1 MKQIY
6 NFNHIFAITMT
17 NKLVSIQDVKR
28 ALKLRGFVGNI
39 VASMILGI
47 SGLRKVNKKYAR
59 ISSYYGRDFAEAVL
73 REFGISFEIDE
84 KELEHIPPDGSF
96 IITSNHPFG
105 AAEGM
110 ILMYVIGSVR
120 PDIKFLTNF
129 MLSHIP
135 NLKEFFFPV
144 NPFSDNPGLAKS
156 YSGLKMA
163 MEHLKSGKSL
173 LLFPAGEVSTTYGG
187 SLTVEDKEWQSS
199 VIKLI
204 SNSNVPVV
212 PIYIHGSN
220 STGFHYIGRLHPM
233 LRTLVLPRELLN
245 KKGKTIKVRIG
256 KPVSQNEI
264 GDYKNVKALGSF
276 LRARSYALE
285 ANIPQ
290 VAKKS
295 GNNNGTAIKISPIAL
310 PKNRRALQK
319 EINALSA
326 DKLLFTNGNYSC
338 YLTDSVSIP
347 LMMHELGRR
356 REEAFRAVGEGTGK
370 PLDLDEYDEYYK
382 HLILWDRRKTR
393 LVGAYRLGFG
403 NEILPKKGIKGFYS
417 QTLFNYKKPFH
428 KILANTIELGRSFVV
443 LDYQKE
449 AFPLMLLIKG
459 LFYSVLH
466 NRDIKYLMGP
476 VSISSWY
483 PIFYRSLIVYYIRKM
498 YSSKEFENEVIPRT
512 PFSPDYLRSNPRYL
526 IGDRIDSIEKFD
538 RYLLRLSN
546 GKYRLPTLIKKY
558 IKINCR
564 IINFN
569 VDPEF
574 NYCVDGLVLLDI
586 AKATQS
592 EIEALA
598 KGERDWNKV
607 RERFGFKE

>member
-1 MKQIY
+1 
-6 NFNHIFAITMT
+6 MT

-28 ALKLRGFVGNI
+28 ALKLRGLTGKI
-39 VASMILGI
+39 IASMILGV
-47 SGLRKVNKKYAR
+47 SGLSKVNKKYAR
-59 ISSYYGRDFAEAVL
+59 ISSHYGRDFSGAAL
-73 REFGISFEIDE
+73 MEFGISFEIDE
-84 KELEHIPPDGSF
+84 KELEYIPPDGPF

-105 AAEGM
+105 GAEGL
-110 ILMYVIGSVR
+110 ILLYIIGSLR

-135 NLKEFFFPV
+135 NLKEFCLPV
-144 NPFSDNPGLAKS
+144 NPFSDNPELAKS
-156 YSGLKMA
+156 YGGLKMA
-163 MEHLKSGKSL
+163 IEHLKKGKAL
-173 LLFPAGEVSTTYGG
+173 MLFPAGEVSTTYGG

-199 VIKLI
+199 VIKLV
-204 SNSNVPVV
+204 NNANVPVV
-212 PIYIHGSN
+212 PVYIHGSN
-220 STGFHYIGRLHPM
+220 SRIFHYIGRIHPM
-233 LRTLVLPRELLN
+233 LRTLILPRELLN
-245 KKGKTIKVRIG
+245 KRGKTIKVRIG
-256 KPVSQNEI
+256 KSISQNEI
-264 GDYKNVKALGSF
+264 GDYKNVKELGRF

-285 ANIPQ
+285 ANILLS
-290 VAKKS
+290 AKKS
-295 GNNNGTAIKISPIAL
+295 GHNGGSEAMVNIAL

-338 YLTDSVSIP
+338 YLTDSASIP

-382 HLILWDRRKTR
+382 HLILWDRQKTR

-403 NEILPKKGIKGFYS
+403 NEILPKKGVKGFYS
-417 QTLFNYKKPFH
+417 QSLFNYKKPFH
-428 KILANTIELGRSFVV
+428 KILAQTIELGRSFVV
-443 LDYQKE
+443 VDYQRE
-449 AFPLMLLIKG
+449 AFPLMFLIKG

-466 NRDIKYLMGP
+466 NRNVKYLMGP

-483 PIFYRSLIVYYIRKM
+483 PVFYRSLMIYYIRKM
-498 YSSKEFENEVIPRT
+498 YSAKEFENDVIPRM
-512 PFSPDYLRSNPRYL
+512 PFSPDYLRSDPRYL
-526 IGDRIDSIEKFD
+526 IGDRVDSIEKFD
-538 RYLLRLSN
+538 RYMLRLSN
-546 GKYRLPTLIKKY
+546 GKYRLPTLVKKY
-558 IKINCR
+558 LKINSR

-586 AKATQS
+586 AKASQS

-598 KGERDWNKV
+598 KGEKDWNKV
-607 RERFGFKE
+607 RERFGFPE

>member
-1 MKQIY
+1 
-6 NFNHIFAITMT
+6 MT

-28 ALKLRGFVGNI
+28 ALKLKSFVGNI
-39 VASMILGI
+39 IASMILGI
-47 SGLRKVNKKYAR
+47 SGLSKVNKKYAR
-59 ISSYYGRDFAEAVL
+59 ISSYYGRDFSGAVL
-73 REFGISFEIDE
+73 EEFGISFEIDE
-84 KELEHIPPDGSF
+84 KELELIPPEGAF

-110 ILMYVIGSVR
+110 ILMYIIGSLR

-135 NLKEFFFPV
+135 NIREFFFPV
-144 NPFSDNPGLAKS
+144 NPFSDNPDFAKS

-163 MEHLKSGKSL
+163 VEHLKNGKAL
-173 LLFPAGEVSTTYGG
+173 MLFPAGEVSTTYGG
-187 SLTVEDKEWQSS
+187 SLTVEDKEWQPT
-199 VIKLI
+199 VIKLV
-204 SNSNVPVV
+204 SNVNVPVV
-212 PIYIHGSN
+212 PVYIHGSN
-220 STGFHYIGRLHPM
+220 SNVFHYIGRVHPM

-285 ANIPQ
+285 ANIPPS
-290 VAKKS
+290 AKRTGNS
-295 GNNNGTAIKISPIAL
+295 GGSAVKLKPIAL

-338 YLTDSVSIP
+338 YLTDSTSIP

-370 PLDLDEYDEYYK
+370 PLDLDEYDDYYK
-382 HLILWDRRKTR
+382 HLILWDRQKTR

-403 NEILPKKGIKGFYS
+403 NEILPKRGVKGFYS
-417 QTLFNYKKPFH
+417 QSLFNYKKPFH
-428 KILANTIELGRSFVV
+428 KILSQTIELGRSFVV
-443 LDYQKE
+443 VDYQKE
-449 AFPLMLLIKG
+449 AFPLMFLIKG

-466 NRDIKYLMGP
+466 NPDVKYLMGP

-483 PIFYRSLIVYYIRKM
+483 PAFYRSLMVYYIRKM
-498 YSSKEFENEVIPRT
+498 HSAKEFENDVVPRT
-512 PFSPDYLRSNPRYL
+512 PFSPDYLRSNPRCL
-526 IGDRIDSIEKFD
+526 ISDRIDSIEKFD

-546 GKYRLPTLIKKY
+546 GKYRLPTLVKKY
-558 IKINCR
+558 LKINCR

-586 AKATQS
+586 NEATQS

-598 KGERDWNKV
+598 KGEKDWDKV
-607 RERFGFKE
+607 RERFGFPE